1 MQLDDIRFLYAF
13 DRWATTKVLD
23 AAAGV
28 EEATWSATNIVD
40 ERGLGGI
47 LVHHLGASQRWR
59 HGLTGA
65 AGDAP
70 RPEDEPLPDL
80 ASLRQSWEREWAGYD
95 AWFDRMKPEWLDEA
109 EGGITLWQALAH
121 VVNHGTQFR
130 AEAAVALTEYGQS
143 PGDLDMIAFLRE
155 QKS

>member
-1 MQLDDIRFLYAF
+1 MQLDDIRFLFAF

-23 AAAGV
+23 AAEGV
-28 EEATWSATNIVD
+28 DATTWSATNIVD

-65 AGDAP
+65 TGELP

-80 ASLRQSWEREWAGYD
+80 AALR
-95 AWFDRMKPEWLDEA
+95 
-109 EGGITLWQALAH
+109 
-121 VVNHGTQFR
+121 
-130 AEAAVALTEYGQS
+130 AAVGARMGRLRRLVRRGWTP
-143 PGDLDMIAFLRE
+143 PGSTRPRRASACGRCLPTSSTTARSTDRRRR
-155 QKS
+155 SS